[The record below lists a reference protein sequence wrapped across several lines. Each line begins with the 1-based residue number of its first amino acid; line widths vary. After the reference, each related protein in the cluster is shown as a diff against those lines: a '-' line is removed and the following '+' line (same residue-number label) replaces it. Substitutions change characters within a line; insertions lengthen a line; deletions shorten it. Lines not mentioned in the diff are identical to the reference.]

1 MTLSVEPEA
10 VVGFARQVDRAA
22 ADVWEIRAYLNRHAD
37 VATGGEEIQVA
48 KAGHEN
54 AVEVINS
61 VLNRLA
67 CLLENSAPEL
77 RAAAGYYRTT
87 DLANA
92 DRLDRALPPAM
103 DRCITPL
110 ELELANNP
118 CAPANFVDVR
128 DVRGHLDT
136 PPANPDKPAN
146 PLGWMDYISP
156 ANWLN
161 DVFKRVFGFDP
172 IGRIQNQVSG
182 DWEALAKM
190 APVVDNIGGAL
201 HDLAY
206 NIQAGTTT
214 LRPLWH
220 GVAGDGAFRYF
231 TTTANATADLHGPL
245 SAISKA
251 YREMADAVWSAGE
264 ALGGVVKSLIDSA
277 IIAGVAAAAG
287 TITAETGVGA
297 VVGYG
302 VAAAEVANMFRLWG
316 EATKLC
322 QKIAAAVFVFRATLT
337 RELSDLDSV
346 ALPALPDG
354 GRYDHPLAGA
364 KA

>member
-1 MTLSVEPEA
+1 MTLSVEPQA
-10 VVGFARQVDRAA
+10 LVSFARQLDRAA
-22 ADVWEIRAYLNRHAD
+22 VDVWAMRSYLNRHAA
-37 VATGGEEIQVA
+37 VATGGEQIEVA
-48 KAGHEN
+48 KAAHEQ
-54 AVEVINS
+54 AVEVINGT
-61 VLNRLA
+61 LNRLA

-87 DLANA
+87 DRANA
-92 DRLDRALPPAM
+92 DRLDRTLPSAG
-103 DRCITPL
+103 DRCITRL

-136 PPANPDKPAN
+136 PGSPDKPAN
-146 PLGWMDYISP
+146 SLGWMDCISP
-156 ANWLN
+156 ASWLN
-161 DVFKRVFGFDP
+161 EVFNQVFGFDP
-172 IGRIQNQVSG
+172 IGRLQSQVSG

-206 NIQAGTTT
+206 NVQAGTTT
-214 LRPLWH
+214 LQPMWQ

-231 TTTANATADLHGPL
+231 TTTANATADLHTPL
-245 SAISKA
+245 SAISTG

-264 ALGGVVKSLIDSA
+264 ALGGVVKSLIDAA
-277 IIAGVAAAAG
+277 IITGLAAAAG
-287 TITAETGVGA
+287 TATSATGVGA
-297 VVGYG
+297 LVGYG
-302 VAAAEVANMFRLWG
+302 VAAAEVANMFRLWA

-322 QKIAAAVFVFRATLT
+322 QQIAAAVLAFRAVLT
-337 RELSDLDSV
+337 RELSGLDTV

-354 GRYDHPLAGA
+354 GRYDHPLADPA
-364 KA
+364 A

>member
-10 VVGFARQVDRAA
+10 LVGFARQVDRAA
-22 ADVWEIRAYLNRHAD
+22 ADVSEIRAYLNRHAD
-37 VATGGEEIQVA
+37 VATGGEQIKIA
-48 KAGHEN
+48 KEAHEH
-54 AVEVINS
+54 AVQVINGT
-61 VLNRLA
+61 LNRLA

-77 RAAAGYYRTT
+77 RAAAGYYRST

-92 DRLDRALPPAM
+92 ERLDRTLPPAV
-103 DRCITPL
+103 DRCITAL

-136 PPANPDKPAN
+136 PGDPDKPAN

-161 DVFKRVFGFDP
+161 EVFNHVFGFDP
-172 IGRIQNQVSG
+172 IGRIQSQVSG
-182 DWEALAKM
+182 DWEALANM

-206 NIQAGTTT
+206 NVQSGTTT

-231 TTTANATADLHGPL
+231 TTTANATADLHTPM

-264 ALGGVVKSLIDSA
+264 ALGGVVKSLIDAA
-277 IIAGVAAAAG
+277 IIAGIAAAAG
-287 TITAETGVGA
+287 TVTSETGVGA
-297 VVGYG
+297 LVGYG

-322 QKIAAAVFVFRATLT
+322 QQISAAVLVFRAALT
-337 RELSDLDSV
+337 RELSDLDTV

-364 KA
+364 TA

>member
-10 VVGFARQVDRAA
+10 LVGFARQVDRAA
-22 ADVWEIRAYLNRHAD
+22 ADVWEIRAYLNRHAE
-37 VATGGEEIQVA
+37 VATGGEQIQIA
-48 KAGHEN
+48 KAAHEH
-54 AVEVINS
+54 AVEVINGT
-61 VLNRLA
+61 LNRLA

-92 DRLDRALPPAM
+92 ERLDRTLPPAV
-103 DRCITPL
+103 DRCITAL

-118 CAPANFVDVR
+118 CTPANFVDVR

-136 PPANPDKPAN
+136 PGDPDKPAN

-161 DVFKRVFGFDP
+161 EVFNHVFGFDP
-172 IGRIQNQVSG
+172 IGRIQSQVSG
-182 DWEALAKM
+182 DWEALANM
-190 APVVDNIGGAL
+190 APVADNIGGAL

-206 NIQAGTTT
+206 NVQSGTTT

-220 GVAGDGAFRYF
+220 GIAGDGAFRYF
-231 TTTANATADLHGPL
+231 TTTANATADLHTPM

-264 ALGGVVKSLIDSA
+264 ALGGVVKSLIDAA
-277 IIAGVAAAAG
+277 IIAGIAAAAG
-287 TITAETGVGA
+287 TVTSETGVGA
-297 VVGYG
+297 LVGYG

-322 QKIAAAVFVFRATLT
+322 QQIGAAVLIFRAALT
-337 RELSDLDSV
+337 RELSDLDTV
-346 ALPALPDG
+346 ALPSLPDG

-364 KA
+364 AA

>member
-10 VVGFARQVDRAA
+10 LVGFARQVDRAA
-22 ADVWEIRAYLNRHAD
+22 ADVREIRAYLNRHAD
-37 VATGGEEIQVA
+37 VATGGEQIQIA
-48 KAGHEN
+48 RAAHEH
-54 AVEVINS
+54 AVDVIDS
-61 VLNRLA
+61 TLNRLA

-77 RAAAGYYRTT
+77 RASAGYYRTT

-92 DRLDRALPPAM
+92 DLLDRTLPPAL

-118 CAPANFVDVR
+118 CTPADFVDVR

-136 PPANPDKPAN
+136 PGDPDKPAN
-146 PLGWMDYISP
+146 ALGWMDYISP

-161 DVFKRVFGFDP
+161 EVFDRVFGFDP
-172 IGRIQNQVSG
+172 IGRLQSQVSG
-182 DWEALAKM
+182 DWEALATM
-190 APVVDNIGGAL
+190 GPVVDNVGGAL

-206 NIQAGTTT
+206 NVQSGTTT

-231 TTTANATADLHGPL
+231 TTTANATADLRAPL

-264 ALGGVVKSLIDSA
+264 ALGGVVKSLVDAA
-277 IIAGVAAAAG
+277 IITGVAAAAG
-287 TITAETGVGA
+287 TVTAQTGVGA
-297 VVGYG
+297 LVGYG

-322 QKIAAAVFVFRATLT
+322 QQIAAAVFVFRAALT
-337 RELSDLDSV
+337 RELSDLDTV
-346 ALPALPDG
+346 ALPALPGG

-364 KA
+364 RA

>member
-1 MTLSVEPEA
+1 MTLSVEPQA
-10 VVGFARQVDRAA
+10 LIGFARQVDRAA
-22 ADVWEIRAYLNRHAD
+22 VDVWDIRSYLNRHAD
-37 VATGGEEIQVA
+37 VATGGEQIEVA
-48 KAGHEN
+48 KAGHEH
-54 AVEVINS
+54 AVEVINGT
-61 VLNRLA
+61 LNRLA

-77 RAAAGYYRTT
+77 RATATYYRVT

-92 DRLDRALPPAM
+92 DRLDHTLPPAA

-136 PPANPDKPAN
+136 PGDPDKPAN
-146 PLGWMDYISP
+146 SLAWMDYISP
-156 ANWLN
+156 ASWLN
-161 DVFKRVFGFDP
+161 EVFNHVFGFDP
-172 IGRIQNQVSG
+172 IGRLQSQVSG

-190 APVVDNIGGAL
+190 APVIDNIGGAL
-201 HDLAY
+201 KDLAY
-206 NIQAGTTT
+206 NLQSGTTT

-231 TTTANATADLHGPL
+231 TTTANATADLDSPL

-251 YREMADAVWSAGE
+251 YREMSDAVWSAGE
-264 ALGGVVKSLIDSA
+264 ALGGVVKSLIDAA
-277 IIAGVAAAAG
+277 IIIGVSAAAG
-287 TITAETGVGA
+287 TVTSASGVGA
-297 VVGYG
+297 LVGYG
-302 VAAAEVANMFRLWG
+302 VAAMEVGNMFRLWA

-322 QKIAAAVFVFRATLT
+322 QQIAAAVLAFRAVLS
-337 RELSDLDSV
+337 RELSGLDSV

-354 GRYDHPLAGA
+354 GRYDHPLVDA
-364 KA
+364 KV

>member
-10 VVGFARQVDRAA
+10 LTGFARQVDRAA

-37 VATGGEEIQVA
+37 VATGGEQIRIAQAAHEQAVA
-48 KAGHEN
+48 
-54 AVEVINS
+54 VINGT
-61 VLNRLA
+61 LNRLA

-77 RAAAGYYRTT
+77 RASASYYRMT

-92 DRLDRALPPAM
+92 DRLDRTLPPAA

-136 PPANPDKPAN
+136 PGDPDKPAN
-146 PLGWMDYISP
+146 ALGWMDYISP

-161 DVFKRVFGFDP
+161 EVFDSVFGFDP
-172 IGRIQNQVSG
+172 IGKLQSEVSG

-190 APVVDNIGGAL
+190 GPVVSNVGGAL

-206 NIQAGTTT
+206 NVQSGTTT
-214 LRPLWH
+214 LHPFWQ

-231 TTTANATADLHGPL
+231 TTTANATSALRAPL
-245 SAISKA
+245 AAISTA
-251 YREMADAVWSAGE
+251 YREMSDAVWSAGE
-264 ALGGVVKSLIDSA
+264 ALGGVVKSLIDAA
-277 IIAGVAAAAG
+277 IITGVAAAAG
-287 TITAETGVGA
+287 TVTAYTAVGPA
-297 VVGYG
+297 VGYG
-302 VAAAEVANMFRLWG
+302 LAAAEVANMFRLWG

-322 QKIAAAVFVFRATLT
+322 QQIAAAVLTFRAILT
-337 RELSDLDSV
+337 RELSDLDTV

-354 GRYDHPLAGA
+354 GRYDHPLAGM

>member
-1 MTLSVEPEA
+1 MTLSVEPQA
-10 VVGFARQVDRAA
+10 LVGFARQVDRAA
-22 ADVWEIRAYLNRHAD
+22 VDVREMRSYLSRYAD
-37 VATGGEEIQVA
+37 VATGGEQIEIA
-48 KAGHEN
+48 KAAHER
-54 AVEVINS
+54 AVEVIDAT
-61 VLNRLA
+61 LNRLA

-92 DRLDRALPPAM
+92 DLLDRALPPAD
-103 DRCITPL
+103 DRCVTAL

-118 CAPANFVDVR
+118 CAPENFVDVR

-136 PPANPDKPAN
+136 PGDPVKPAN
-146 PLGWMDYISP
+146 SLGWMDYISP
-156 ANWLN
+156 ANWVN
-161 DVFKRVFGFDP
+161 EVFNHVFGFDP
-172 IGRIQNQVSG
+172 IGRVQSQVSG
-182 DWEALAKM
+182 DWEALATM

-206 NIQAGTTT
+206 NVQSGATT
-214 LRPLWH
+214 LHPVWH

-231 TTTANATADLHGPL
+231 TTTANATADLHIPL
-245 SAISKA
+245 SAISTA

-264 ALGGVVKSLIDSA
+264 AIGGVVKSLIDGA
-277 IIAGVAAAAG
+277 VIMGVAAAAG
-287 TITAETGVGA
+287 TVTSASGVGA
-297 VVGYG
+297 IVGYG

-322 QKIAAAVFVFRATLT
+322 QQIAAAVLAFRAILT
-337 RELSDLDSV
+337 RELSGLDTV

-354 GRYDHPLAGA
+354 GRYDHPLADA
-364 KA
+364 TA

>member
-10 VVGFARQVDRAA
+10 LVGFARQVDRGA
-22 ADVWEIRAYLNRHAD
+22 ADVWEVRSYLNRHAD
-37 VATGGEEIQVA
+37 VATGGEHLKIA
-48 KAGHEN
+48 KAAHEQ
-54 AVEVINS
+54 AVEVIDS
-61 VLNRLA
+61 TLKRLA

-77 RAAAGYYRTT
+77 RAAAGYYRAT

-92 DRLDRALPPAM
+92 DRLELTLPPAG
-103 DRCITPL
+103 DRCITAL

-136 PPANPDKPAN
+136 PGDPDKPPNA
-146 PLGWMDYISP
+146 LGWMDYVSP
-156 ANWLN
+156 SNWLN
-161 DVFKRVFGFDP
+161 EVFNNIFGFDP
-172 IGRIQNQVSG
+172 IGRLQSQVSG

-190 APVVDNIGGAL
+190 GPVVDNIGAAL

-206 NIQAGTTT
+206 NLQSGTTT
-214 LRPLWH
+214 LRPLWQ

-231 TTTANATADLHGPL
+231 TTTANATADLRTPL

-251 YREMADAVWSAGE
+251 YRGMADAVWSAGE
-264 ALGGVVKSLIDSA
+264 ALGGIVKSFIDGA
-277 IIAGVAAAAG
+277 IIIGVSAAAG
-287 TITAETGVGA
+287 TATAASGVGA
-297 VVGYG
+297 IVGYG
-302 VAAAEVANMFRLWG
+302 VAAAEVADMFRLWG
-316 EATKLC
+316 EATKLS
-322 QKIAAAVFVFRATLT
+322 QQIAAAVLTFRAILS
-337 RELSDLDSV
+337 RELSDLDAV

-354 GRYDHPLAGA
+354 GRYDHPLAGV

>member
-1 MTLSVEPEA
+1 MTLSVEPQA
-10 VVGFARQVDRAA
+10 LVGFASQVDRAA
-22 ADVWEIRAYLNRHAD
+22 VDVWAMRSYLYRHAD
-37 VATGGEEIQVA
+37 VATGGEQIEIA
-48 KAGHEN
+48 KAAHEQ
-54 AVEVINS
+54 AVQAINGT
-61 VLNRLA
+61 LNRLA

-77 RAAAGYYRTT
+77 RAAAAYYRTT

-92 DRLDRALPPAM
+92 DRLDRTLPPAS
-103 DRCITPL
+103 DRCITTL

-136 PPANPDKPAN
+136 PGDPDKPAN
-146 PLGWMDYISP
+146 SLGWMDYISP
-156 ANWLN
+156 ASWLN
-161 DVFKRVFGFDP
+161 EVFNHVFGFDP
-172 IGRIQNQVSG
+172 IGRLQSEVSG

-206 NIQAGTTT
+206 NVQAGTTT
-214 LRPLWH
+214 LHPLWH

-231 TTTANATADLHGPL
+231 TTTANATADLQTPM

-264 ALGGVVKSLIDSA
+264 ALGGVVKSLIDAA
-277 IIAGVAAAAG
+277 IITGLAAAAG
-287 TITAETGVGA
+287 TATSATGVGA
-297 VVGYG
+297 LVGYG
-302 VAAAEVANMFRLWG
+302 VAAAEVANMFRLWA

-322 QKIAAAVFVFRATLT
+322 QQIAAAVLAFRAVLT
-337 RELSDLDSV
+337 RELSGLDTV

-354 GRYDHPLAGA
+354 GRYDHPLADA